1 MSKLRP
7 MKLCYAFKTGR
18 IDLLKRFNAKA
29 RCIYTQRLAE
39 RLWRELKPD
48 LSKADQ
54 FNLSIAWEHFRLG
67 ESARELDGL
76 CKEIAER
83 WRR

>member
-1 MSKLRP
+1 
-7 MKLCYAFKTGR
+7 MKPLTIMRITGR
-18 IDLLKRFNAKA
+18 IGLLRRFNAKA
-29 RCIYTQRLAE
+29 RCSYTQRAAG

-48 LSKADQ
+48 LSELDQ

-83 WRR
+83 WER